1 MVLGILL
8 VRGLWLVDG
17 VVIVVGLDGVDFA
30 GDVVLVVYCLGWF
43 LVQRIS
49 ALLAVIHWLVV
60 VVIAIIVIVVIA
72 IIVIVIAII
81 VIVIVIIVIIIAR
94 TIISQVIHSP

>member
-1 MVLGILL
+1 MVLNILL

-49 ALLAVIHWLVV
+49 ALLAVIRWLVV
-60 VVIAIIVIVVIA
+60 VVIAIIVIVIVVRVVVIA
-72 IIVIVIAII
+72 IIAIAT
-81 VIVIVIIVIIIAR
+81 IIAG

>member
-49 ALLAVIHWLVV
+49 ALLAVIRWLAV
-60 VVIAIIVIVVIA
+60 VVIAIIVIVAIA
-72 IIVIVIAII
+72 
-81 VIVIVIIVIIIAR
+81 
-94 TIISQVIHSP
+94 SKSCSYCYNS